1 MRHSQDKC
9 AMFVSFDAVA
19 VSGITVEA
27 MKIAKKLQDR
37 GFRSYLDLGYDIKI
51 DKGNFNKPYDV
62 EPAIYRDV
70 FTLVRIDDITSIPH
84 YSLDFIE
91 YAHSALISQKSPISD
106 DEKAVLLQTIDQTA
120 RLLAQRIV
128 ALWQQLGISN
138 LVVENGTLPENI
150 IYTKALY
157 LAIEKYGQQQDLGN
171 FVIWRDHELMWNSE
185 RTVLKYGSAP

>member
-1 MRHSQDKC
+1 
-9 AMFVSFDAVA
+9 MFVSFDAVA

-62 EPAIYRDV
+62 EPSIYRDV
-70 FTLVRIDDITSIPH
+70 FTLVRIDDITSIPN
-84 YSLDFIE
+84 YNLDFIE
-91 YAHSALISQKSPISD
+91 YAHSALISQKSPIGD
-106 DEKAVLLQTIDQTA
+106 DEKTALLQTIDQTA

-157 LAIEKYGQQQDLGN
+157 LAIEHYGQQQDLGN
-171 FVIWRDHELMWNSE
+171 FVIWRDHDLMWNSE
-185 RTVLKYGSAP
+185 KTVMKYGPEPYSHTIK